1 MNSIDILVLGHLE
14 RNEDGSVKPN
24 DTWSSSTLIRTDDG
38 HNIVVDTSRKFML
51 PAIKTSLKQ
60 IGKVF
65 PEDIDIIVLTHAHSD
80 HIENN
85 GLFKNAKIYL
95 HKDEEC
101 DVPGII
107 RIDKETQIAKGVRI
121 VPTPGHTMGCVSVFV
136 DSDKHYAIVGDAMPL
151 QDNYIKRKIPATHV
165 DADLAEQS
173 MKKIIAYADIIVP
186 GHDQP
191 FSVNKH

>member
-14 RNEDGSVKPN
+14 RNEDGSVRSD

-51 PAIKTSLKQ
+51 SAIKTSLKQ

-65 PEDIDIIVLTHAHSD
+65 PEDIDIIILTHAHAD
-80 HIENN
+80 HMENN
-85 GLFKNAKIYL
+85 SLFKKAKIYI
-95 HKDEEC
+95 HKDEE
-101 DVPGII
+101 
-107 RIDKETQIAKGVRI
+107 IDMPDAVRVSGEMQIAKGVKI
-121 VPTPGHTMGCVSVFV
+121 VPTPGHTMGSISVFV

-151 QDNYIKRKIPATHV
+151 QDNYIKKKIPASNV
-165 DADLAEQS
+165 DAELAEQS

-191 FSVNKH
+191 FSVGKH